1 MWNGEKA
8 TLGSGVKEKFLK
20 RGHLNQHLNGTRHQ
34 VI

>member
-1 MWNGEKA
+1 MKYVEWGEE
-8 TLGSGVKEKFLK
+8 GSGVKEKFLK